1 MTAKKLGTNQKL
13 VCTAGVVGLGG
24 HASAKIP
31 VNPIF
36 LCLQKSKMAAIT
48 LALSNQKHSPDLG
61 QRRHQGR
68 FVLTI
73 SQRGVEDFGETFWK
87 MYLALNFLFTLKAR
101 LNTVIKFDNR
111 DQNKLLA
118 NQTTS

>member
-1 MTAKKLGTNQKL
+1 MYFSTIL
-13 VCTAGVVGLGG
+13 
-24 HASAKIP
+24 HASARIP

-36 LCLQKSKMAAIT
+36 PCLQKSKMAVIT

-73 SQRGVEDFGETFWK
+73 SQRGVGDFGETFLK
-87 MYLALNFLFTLKAR
+87 DVSCLKFLFTLKAR